1 MKEFKIFHYPEGRQ
15 EAVKQGWSWPGFF
28 FGPGGAAASALVATG
43 TGSGKTES
51 R

>member
-1 MKEFKIFHYPEGRQ
+1 MNTFKIYKINEGRQ